1 MINIILTLVFSIVM
15 LLFMLF
21 PAMKLTEF
29 IDNKF
34 NLNLTEKQNSFI
46 TISFTILFSLLIGI
60 FLRYF

>member
-1 MINIILTLVFSIVM
+1 MINIVLTLVFSIVM

-29 IDNKF
+29 IDNQF
-34 NLNLTEKQNSFI
+34 NLNLTEKQNSFM
-46 TISFTILFSLLIGI
+46 TISFTILFSILIGI

>member
-34 NLNLTEKQNSFI
+34 NLNLTEKQSSFI

>member
-1 MINIILTLVFSIVM
+1 MINIVLTLVFSIVM

-29 IDNKF
+29 IDNQF